1 MNGCRW
7 FLMVVLIMFWG
18 LCLSCGKKVIT
29 SEATPYT
36 PSQEMPRAVEAKPAQ
51 KPEMKVETVSPEKPA
66 DLGKKG
72 EIQEE
77 TMREEG
83 LREKALREEA
93 AKKETA
99 VRERALK
106 TVKLESIYFDFDQWV
121 IRENQK
127 EIMVKDADWLKANPQ
142 VKIRIE
148 GNCDER
154 GTAEYNLALGQK
166 RADTTKS
173 FLEGMGISANRMQ
186 TISYGEERPLDKGQN
201 EAAWAKNRRVDFV
214 PIR

>member
-1 MNGCRW
+1 MNSCRW
-7 FLMVVLIMFWG
+7 FLMLVLIMFWG

-29 SEATPYT
+29 SETTPST
-36 PSQEMPRAVEAKPAQ
+36 PSQEFPRAVEAKPAQ
-51 KPEMKVETVSPEKPA
+51 KPEMKVETVSPEKSA

-77 TMREEG
+77 TVREEG

-99 VRERALK
+99 VREKESK
-106 TVKLESIYFDFDQWV
+106 TAKLESIYFNFDQWV
-121 IRENQK
+121 IREDQK
-127 EIMVKDADWLKANPQ
+127 ETIVKDAAWLKANPQ

-186 TISYGEERPLDKGQN
+186 TISYGEERPLDKEQN